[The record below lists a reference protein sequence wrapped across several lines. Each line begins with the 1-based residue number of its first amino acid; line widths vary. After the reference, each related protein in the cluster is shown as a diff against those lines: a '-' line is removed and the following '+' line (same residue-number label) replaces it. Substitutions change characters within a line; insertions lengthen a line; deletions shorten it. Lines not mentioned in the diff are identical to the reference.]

1 MRKAFGFIVMV
12 LFTVLGAKS
21 QTLSHEDSVR
31 IHGQKILDDK
41 AQPTDDDLTFACLS
55 NILSEDIATRAFY
68 FKVYRIIA
76 QKADGALAEGV
87 CGFTKTYFE
96 LYPAEAIDYFKLFDK
111 PEQERF
117 IDNIAYEFYASGD
130 DYADDINDYFDSI
143 AKRCSTCTTS
153 NPTIAYIKKQLIEK
167 TKKMAEGE

>member
-1 MRKAFGFIVMV
+1 MNKVLAIVIV
-12 LFTVLGAKS
+12 LFGVLCAGA

-68 FKVYRIIA
+68 FKVYRVIA
-76 QKADGALAEGV
+76 KKADGALAEGIT
-87 CGFTKTYFE
+87 GFTKTYFE
-96 LYPAEAIDYFKLFDK
+96 LYPAEAVDYFKQFDK
-111 PEQERF
+111 DEQERF

-130 DYADDINDYFDSI
+130 DFKDDVEDYFSNI
-143 AKRCSTCTTS
+143 AKHCGTCTTD
-153 NPTIAYIKKQLIEK
+153 NPSIAYIKKRLIEK
-167 TKKMAEGE
+167 AKKMAEGE